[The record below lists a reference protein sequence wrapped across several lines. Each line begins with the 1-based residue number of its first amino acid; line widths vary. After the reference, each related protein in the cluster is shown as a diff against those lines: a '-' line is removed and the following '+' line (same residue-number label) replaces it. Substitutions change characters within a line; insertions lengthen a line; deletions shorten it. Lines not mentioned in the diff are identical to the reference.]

1 MVVRSVPANPC
12 PPITAALVSTL
23 GVRVQEAI
31 VSGVLSIVIVGE
43 VEMRSRVV
51 VTGGLVGMPAG
62 RWSRKSRLVAVVIG
76 VGLLAGFAAFGGT
89 APRALG
95 ATAKPLTVVS
105 LTFDD
110 TFSDQ
115 LNALASMSKYKVVG
129 TFYMNS
135 GRVGA
140 GGFLT
145 VADLKNIAAAGNE
158 IGGHTVSH
166 PDLPTLTVD
175 EQKRQICNDRVNLTN
190 WGFKVTSF
198 AYPFASSNAQTEQ
211 LVAGCGYN
219 SARMLGDIKSRFGCP
234 DCDYASPTPPD
245 DPYATQAL
253 DEADNTW
260 TLKDL
265 QDSVTN
271 AETAGGW
278 VQLTFH
284 HVCPNNCDSLSVSTT
299 IFDQF
304 TSWLAAR
311 ATTGNTHTETVG
323 QVIGGTVKPL
333 VNGPAVPAAGPGQN
347 GVVNPGL
354 ETTAA
359 SGVPSCWTLGG
370 YGNNTAAFAAT
381 TPTHSGVKAEKLT
394 MTNYV
399 DGDGKLLPTLDLGAC
414 APTVT
419 AGHTYSLRTWY
430 NSTAVTQ
437 FAVYLRSSLGTW
449 RYWTSSPWFPATTA
463 YTQALWTTPAIPA
476 DMTGISFG
484 LNLFRNGTLTTDDY
498 ALYDTVGAPAI
509 AGPATAA
516 ATPRTAPPVTGRVE
530 IAPPGDATPP
540 K

>member
-1 MVVRSVPANPC
+1 
-12 PPITAALVSTL
+12 
-23 GVRVQEAI
+23 
-31 VSGVLSIVIVGE
+31 
-43 VEMRSRVV
+43 MRNNVV
-51 VTGGLVGMPAG
+51 VTDGAGTTQRGGRHRAPRFAAIA
-62 RWSRKSRLVAVVIG
+62 VAT
-76 VGLLAGFAAFGGT
+76 GLLAGFAVMGVA
-89 APRALG
+89 APSAIA
-95 ATAKPLTVVS
+95 ATTKPLTAVS

-115 LNALASMSKYKVVG
+115 LNALAIMSKYKVVG

-140 GGFLT
+140 DGFLT

-166 PDLPTLTVD
+166 PDLPTLSVD

-190 WGFKVTSF
+190 WGFKLTSF

-211 LVAGCGYN
+211 IAAGCGYN
-219 SARMLGDIKSRFGCP
+219 SARMLGDIKSRFGCT
-234 DCDYASPTPPD
+234 DCDYAETTPPA
-245 DPYATQAL
+245 DPFATAAL

-284 HVCPNNCDSLSVSTT
+284 HVCANNCDSLSVSTT

-311 ATTGNTHTETVG
+311 ATSGNTHTKTVG
-323 QVIGGTVKPL
+323 QVIGGAVKPL
-333 VNGPAVPAAGPGQN
+333 VTGPAVAAAGPGQN

-354 ETTAA
+354 ETTA
-359 SGVPSCWTLGG
+359 STGVPSCWTTGG
-370 YGNNTAAFAAT
+370 YGNNTAAFAPV

-414 APTVT
+414 APTVV

-449 RYWTSSPWFPATTA
+449 RYWTSSPWFPATAA
-463 YTQALWTTPAIPA
+463 YTQALWTTPAIPTG
-476 DMTGISFG
+476 MTGISFG
-484 LNLFRNGTLTTDDY
+484 LNLFRNGTLSTDDY

-509 AGPATAA
+509 AGPVVAA
-516 ATPRTAPPVTGRVE
+516 PTPQIAPPVSGKVE
-530 IAPPGDATPP
+530 VAPPGDATPP